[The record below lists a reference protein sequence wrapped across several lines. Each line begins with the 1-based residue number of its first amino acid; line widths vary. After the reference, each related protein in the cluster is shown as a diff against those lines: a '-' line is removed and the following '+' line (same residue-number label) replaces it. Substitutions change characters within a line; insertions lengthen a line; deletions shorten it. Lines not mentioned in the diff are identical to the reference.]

1 MPELPP
7 NDLEPLLDCLE
18 QWDNP
23 EQQNQLEAL
32 LRSRPD
38 ARTIFSEQR
47 AIHLAL
53 QARSGSEASHHLL
66 RLAIL
71 AAIQDEAAPPA
82 IKRSILAAV
91 SAEARGQS
99 LFERVRRFLTA
110 HRWIFGT
117 AAAILIAIC
126 IFRLA
131 TPQSSPVA
139 DLLFANVES
148 ISGSVEV
155 QSRRGAVPAVAQML
169 CQAGDEV
176 RVGSNAAISLVFSNR
191 MRIQLGPESTFRIGR
206 QNALVLVSGLLKATT
221 LTQGISRVSLETP
234 HLKIVSEQ
242 GELTVEV
249 SRFISRL
256 EVITGK
262 ARLNSVHGPATIEA
276 LRGQMVSSQGNPSE
290 KLSAVAARRDVW
302 DWPFSIESP
311 WNTSIGSQALYAPVS
326 GPRWPPEKI
335 TTGILV
341 RPIFVAGGT
350 NARVQLISPGEA
362 PRRIRYPE
370 WWRPESKPGEI
381 VCALFPDDNLCCEMT
396 EPIRLPSMDVQVRER
411 QSTDVLGHG
420 VGWSWPRPRL
430 IAGSALAGLVRRG
443 ELTVGIRHAL
453 ALAVHPSYLN
463 ADNGYDGH
471 RWPGVPI
478 SPELIE
484 QLGHEGNLA
493 LGSLLAIPASVD
505 LASLGLGNSGPG
517 FEIARALQDYG
528 AYIIQTT
535 SSNVQLI
542 ASADAGLPPDI
553 DRIINVIIPHLR
565 LVENNHS
572 RNLGGGGEPR
582 RPAAPA
588 LLQAG
593 APSP

>member
-7 NDLEPLLDCLE
+7 NDLQPLLDCLE
-18 QWDNP
+18 RWDDQ
-23 EQQNQLEAL
+23 EQQDHLEAL

-38 ARTIFSEQR
+38 ARTILAEQR

-53 QARSGSEASHHLL
+53 QARVGSEASHHLL
-66 RLAIL
+66 RMAIV
-71 AAIQDEAAPPA
+71 AAIEDEAAPPA
-82 IKRSILAAV
+82 IKRSILEAV
-91 SAEARGQS
+91 SAEALAQPF
-99 LFERVRRFLTA
+99 FERARRFLTA

-126 IFRLA
+126 VFLLV
-131 TPQSSPVA
+131 TPRSSPVA
-139 DLLFANVES
+139 DLLFATVES
-148 ISGSVEV
+148 ISGSVEI
-155 QSRRGAVPAVAQML
+155 QSGRGAVPAVVQML
-169 CQAGDEV
+169 CQTGDEV
-176 RVGSNAAISLVFSNR
+176 RVGSNAAISLAFSNR
-191 MRIQLGPESTFRIGR
+191 MRIQLGPESTFRIR
-206 QNALVLVSGLLKATT
+206 SQNALVLVSGLLKATI
-221 LTQGISRVSLETP
+221 LTHEASRVSLETP
-234 HLKIVSEQ
+234 HLQIVSEQ

-249 SRFISRL
+249 SRFTSRL

-262 ARLNSVHGPATIEA
+262 ARLRSAHGPTTIEA
-276 LRGQMVSSQGNPSE
+276 LGGQMVNSQGNPSE
-290 KLSAVAARRDVW
+290 KLSAVAARRNPW

-311 WNTSIGSQALYAPVS
+311 WNTAIGSGALYAPVS
-326 GPRWPPEKI
+326 APRWPPENI
-335 TTGILV
+335 TNGILV

-420 VGWSWPRPRL
+420 VGWSWPRPRI
-430 IAGSALAGLVRRG
+430 IAGSALAGLIRRG
-443 ELTVGIRHAL
+443 ELTLGIRHAL
-453 ALAVHPSYLN
+453 TLAVHPGYIN

-471 RWPGVPI
+471 RWPGVPVA
-478 SPELIE
+478 PELIE

-528 AYIIQTT
+528 AYTIQTT
-535 SSNVQLI
+535 TSNVQLI
-542 ASADAGLPPDI
+542 ASADAALPPDI
-553 DRIINVIIPHLR
+553 DRIIGAIVPRLR

-582 RPAAPA
+582 RPPAPA

-593 APSP
+593 APSQ